1 MKRIGIDIISVD
13 DVRIYIDDEKL
24 EDVDGFFLKISPG
37 KAPEYFINRKMIKE
51 KEELKIIETQPKWRT
66 IKGVIETLKAE
77 DANTA
82 ITEALIR
89 DLIRKEKIGVYKN
102 GVKAMVDL
110 EEIKRYLSK
119 NAISNKKETKIKAV
133 PVWRKRSERDK
144 PLQRDTEI
152 VLLCRWKRNEKKA
165 AKKWQL
171 ILKNLIS

>member
-1 MKRIGIDIISVD
+1 MALINQKGGVSVKRISIDILSVD

-24 EDVDGFFLKISPG
+24 EDVDGFFLKIFPG

-66 IKGVIETLKAE
+66 IRGVIETLKAE
-77 DANTA
+77 DTNTA

-133 PVWRKRSERDK
+133 PV
-144 PLQRDTEI
+144 
-152 VLLCRWKRNEKKA
+152 
-165 AKKWQL
+165 
-171 ILKNLIS
+171 